1 MKGGSIGLHRS
12 HVKRGTGMAST
23 GTVKV
28 VVADDH
34 ALVLAG
40 IRRVLNAS
48 PGVEIVGEARSG
60 EEALAL
66 VERTRPHLALL
77 DMRMPGCDG
86 LTCLERIRRRHPSIK
101 VVMLSANNRRE
112 DIDGALGRGASAY
125 IVKSVDP
132 TDIAAVIRQVVH
144 GSVHFAAA
152 PHDDDHAEP
161 SEQLLTTRERGI
173 LETAAEGLS
182 TNGISRHH
190 GITEKTVK
198 FHLTNIY
205 RKLEVTNRTS
215 AVRCAY
221 QQGLIATA

>member
-1 MKGGSIGLHRS
+1 MTP
-12 HVKRGTGMAST
+12 TGA
-23 GTVKV
+23 VKV

-86 LTCLERIRRRHPSIK
+86 LTCLERIRRRYPSVK
-101 VVMLSANNRRE
+101 VVMLSANTRRD
-112 DIDGALGRGASAY
+112 DIDGALQRGASAY

-132 TDIAAVIRQVVH
+132 TDIAAVIRQVVY
-144 GSVHFAAA
+144 GTVHFAAV
-152 PHDDDHAEP
+152 PREDDQTGAE
-161 SEQLLTTRERGI
+161 EQVLTGRERTI

-182 TNGISRHH
+182 TTAISRHH

-205 RKLEVTNRTS
+205 RKLEVTNRTG
-215 AVRCAY
+215 ALRCAY
-221 QQGLIATA
+221 EQGLIATA

>member
-1 MKGGSIGLHRS
+1 
-12 HVKRGTGMAST
+12 MAPT

-48 PGVEIVGEARSG
+48 SGVEIVGEARSG

-66 VERTRPHLALL
+66 VERTRPDLALL
-77 DMRMPGCDG
+77 DMRMPGVDG
-86 LTCLERIRRRHPSIK
+86 LTCLESIRRRHPSVK
-101 VVMLSANNRRE
+101 VVMLSANTRHE
-112 DIDGALGRGASAY
+112 DIDGALRRGASAY

-132 TDIAAVIRQVVH
+132 TDIAAVIRQVVY
-144 GSVHFAAA
+144 GTVHFAAA
-152 PHDDDHAEP
+152 SLVDEPTETDD
-161 SEQLLTTRERGI
+161 QVLTIRERTI
-173 LETAAEGLS
+173 LETAAVGLS
-182 TNGISRHH
+182 TNGISRQH

-221 QQGLIATA
+221 EQGLIATA